1 MLAPRQAETEPASGI
16 CAEASA
22 VSMTAIFRFEGLGNI
37 DVDALLARCER
48 VGSPFEKLSISP
60 IN

>member
-1 MLAPRQAETEPASGI
+1 MDKDALREELTEIFHAEH
-16 CAEASA
+16 
-22 VSMTAIFRFEGLGNI
+22 LGDT
-37 DVDALLARCER
+37 DVDTLLARCER